1 MIRRPPRST
10 RTDTLFPYTT
20 LFRSGPGPH
29 RSLSLRRGR
38 GRHEAFDFRDGLKL
52 SQVFLAVLRQPAD
65 HPRVAEELADISL
78 GHREMQ
84 VVDAVG
90 FLHGL
95 HRSEEHTSE
104 LQSLMRISYAVFCLK
119 KKISPNKQHKYREN
133 KMTHKQK
140 I

>member
-95 HRSEEHTSE
+95 HLRLQARELRSEEHTSE

-119 KKISPNKQHKYREN
+119 K
-133 KMTHKQK
+133 
-140 I
+140 